1 MRGFCMETAI
11 GVFPSRE
18 QAEEALKSLFEHG
31 VPEESVVYLT
41 RSENDATSIGKQFG
55 TSAGLLA
62 NGTAEGCDGI
72 AATSLLT
79 IPRIGPVFAVGPDS
93 ATLLGVAEAN
103 GGSASAENIGKAG
116 DSTPMKVGAGSLEDL
131 KLFNRVLNERYSVII
146 VRTEFPEIAATSC
159 EILNRLS
166 LRMKKS
172 STSISMV
179 TIREVNGPV
188 VAYVAGRIALAE
200 GTLLLRDMVQDFLRR
215 GNDRIVLDLNDVDF
229 IDSAGLGELVRSHAS
244 VRAHGG
250 QLKLVNP
257 SANVWDLLKITKL
270 DQVFDIPPDE
280 ATALASFTKSSAAS
294 PG

>member
-1 MRGFCMETAI
+1 METAI
-11 GVFPSRE
+11 GVFPIRE
-18 QAEEALKSLFEHG
+18 QAEEALKSLLEHD

-41 RSENDATSIGKQFG
+41 RSEDDATSIGKRFG
-55 TSAGLLA
+55 ASANEVA
-62 NGTAEGCDGI
+62 RGTTDGCDGI

-79 IPRIGPVFAVGPDS
+79 IPRIGSVFAVGPDS
-93 ATLLGVAEAN
+93 AALLGVADAN
-103 GGSASAENIGKAG
+103 GDSVSAEGISEEGDAPLIKAAA
-116 DSTPMKVGAGSLEDL
+116 DSLQDL
-131 KLFNRVLNERYSVII
+131 ALFNRVLNEGYSVII
-146 VRTEFPEIAATSC
+146 VRTELPEIAAIAC

-215 GNDRIVLDLNDVDF
+215 GNDQIILDLNDVDF
-229 IDSAGLGELVRSHAS
+229 IDSAGLGELVRSHAT
-244 VRAHGG
+244 VRGHGG

-257 SANVWDLLKITKL
+257 SASVWDLLKITKL

-280 ATALASFTKSSAAS
+280 ATALASFRKSSAARN
-294 PG
+294 G

>member
-1 MRGFCMETAI
+1 METAI
-11 GVFPSRE
+11 GVFPIRE
-18 QAEEALKSLFEHG
+18 QAEEALKSLLEHD

-41 RSENDATSIGKQFG
+41 RSEDDATSIGKRFG
-55 TSAGLLA
+55 ASANEVAG
-62 NGTAEGCDGI
+62 GTTDGCDGI

-79 IPRIGPVFAVGPDS
+79 IPRIGSVFAVGPDS
-93 ATLLGVAEAN
+93 AALLGVADAN
-103 GGSASAENIGKAG
+103 GDSVSVEGISEEGDAPLIKAAA
-116 DSTPMKVGAGSLEDL
+116 DSLQDL
-131 KLFNRVLNERYSVII
+131 ALFNRVLNEGYSVII
-146 VRTEFPEIAATSC
+146 VRTELPEIAAIAC

-215 GNDRIVLDLNDVDF
+215 GNDQIILDLNDVDF
-229 IDSAGLGELVRSHAS
+229 IDSAGLGELVRSHAT
-244 VRAHGG
+244 VRGHGG

-257 SANVWDLLKITKL
+257 SASVWDLLKITKL

-280 ATALASFTKSSAAS
+280 ATALASFRKSSAARN
-294 PG
+294 G

>member
-1 MRGFCMETAI
+1 METAI
-11 GVFPSRE
+11 GVFPTRE
-18 QAEEALKSLFEHG
+18 QAEEALKSLLEHE

-55 TSAGLLA
+55 ASAGDVA
-62 NGTAEGCDGI
+62 NGTADGCDGI

-79 IPRIGPVFAVGPDS
+79 IPRIGLVFAVGPDS
-93 ATLLGVAEAN
+93 STLLGVADAN
-103 GGSASAENIGKAG
+103 GGSASAESIGEEGEAPLMKA
-116 DSTPMKVGAGSLEDL
+116 GAGSLEDL
-131 KLFNRVLNERYSVII
+131 ALFNRVLNEGYSVII
-146 VRTEFPEIAATSC
+146 VRTEFPEIAAIGC

-215 GNDRIVLDLNDVDF
+215 GNDQIILDLNDVDF
-229 IDSAGLGELVRSHAS
+229 IDSAGLGELVRSHAT
-244 VRAHGG
+244 VRGHGG

-257 SANVWDLLKITKL
+257 SASVWNLLKITKL
-270 DQVFDIPPDE
+270 DQVFDIPSDE
-280 ATALASFTKSSAAS
+280 ATALASFRKSSAATT
-294 PG
+294 G

>member
-1 MRGFCMETAI
+1 METAI
-11 GVFPSRE
+11 GVFPTRE
-18 QAEEALKSLFEHG
+18 QAEEALKSLLENE

-55 TSAGLLA
+55 ASAGEVA
-62 NGTAEGCDGI
+62 SRTADGSEGI
-72 AATSLLT
+72 PATSVLT
-79 IPRIGPVFAVGPDS
+79 IPRIGVVFAVGPDS
-93 ATLLGVAEAN
+93 ATLLGVADAN
-103 GGSASAENIGKAG
+103 GGSASAESIGEEGEAPLMKA
-116 DSTPMKVGAGSLEDL
+116 GAGSLEDL
-131 KLFNRVLNERYSVII
+131 SLFNRVLNEGYSVII
-146 VRTEFPEIAATSC
+146 VRTEFPEIAAIAC

-215 GNDRIVLDLNDVDF
+215 GNDQIILDLNDVDF
-229 IDSAGLGELVRSHAS
+229 IDSAGLGELVRSHAA
-244 VRAHGG
+244 VRGHGG

-257 SANVWDLLKITKL
+257 SASVWDLLKITKL
-270 DQVFDIPPDE
+270 DQVFDIPLDE
-280 ATALASFTKSSAAS
+280 ATALASFRKSSAAAT
-294 PG
+294 G